1 VNLFISNLLLSLV
14 WLGLTGQFTPVN
26 FVIGFFLAYVLLW
39 LTHVARG
46 GDPYFKK
53 VPLVIRFALFF
64 SWEFLAANLKVV
76 LEVVTPDHN
85 MRPGIVAVPLN
96 ARTDLEIT
104 AFANLITL
112 TPGTLSL
119 EVSSDRSI
127 LFVHAMY
134 IDDAEDFKRNLKR
147 GLEHRLLEVMR

>member
-1 VNLFISNLLLSLV
+1 MNLFISNLLLSLV

-26 FVIGFFLAYVLLW
+26 FIIGFSLAYLLLW
-39 LTHVARG
+39 LTLGTGRKET
-46 GDPYFKK
+46 YFNK
-53 VPLVIRFALFF
+53 VWQVIRFLT
-64 SWEFLAANLKVV
+64 ANFRVV
-76 LEVVTPDHN
+76 LEILTPAHN
-85 MRPGIVAVPLN
+85 MRPGIVAVPLD

-119 EVSSDRSI
+119 EVSSDRSV

-134 IDDAEDFKRNLKR
+134 IYDTDDFKKHLKQ
-147 GLEHRLLEVMR
+147 GLERRLLEVMR